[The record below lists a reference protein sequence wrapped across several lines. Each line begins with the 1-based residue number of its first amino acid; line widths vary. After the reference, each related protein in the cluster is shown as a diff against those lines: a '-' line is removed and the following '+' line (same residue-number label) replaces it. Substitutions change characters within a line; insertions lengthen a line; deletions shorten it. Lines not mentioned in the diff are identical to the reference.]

1 MLMYRVLTLCS
12 VLTFLDLI
20 SQPAAAQSCEGR
32 CGEKLASCSCHPT
45 CETLLNCCTDVK
57 QFCLDI
63 SPHSGSLLGGTD
75 FKLLNVKFDQ
85 NVKLTCRF
93 KSEITTQGYVDAEGV
108 GHCISPLLFES
119 GWIPFKV
126 STDGLNYNRAGRWL
140 SVHHSKLSAE
150 YKLLLVNGT
159 QWQYYGTPGVGGILL
174 MVWNSSL
181 IKAARVNLEL
191 WGYDEFGEPY
201 TDRWRAEWKY
211 LYSVGK
217 NVSNNGAFSFV
228 PTPMEMPLA
237 LWHMGS
243 MRVSPSTEPDGTWN
257 VNALWSGDHAL
268 AYHLED
274 AFRKDSAAWALEKCL
289 KWDGE
294 ENLMPSFLNEI
305 IDCPCTL
312 AQARADTG
320 RFHTDYG
327 CDIEKGSKCT
337 YHPGAVHCVRGIQGS
352 PKYAAGQQCCYD
364 KTGAQVLTS
373 DSIGGSTPD
382 RGHDWGSPPYKKPP
396 KVPSFS
402 HWKYDV
408 ITFYYCCLWSDNC
421 EYYFTHRPS
430 SDCRTYQP
438 PKAASV
444 LGDPHFITFDG
455 STYTFN
461 GKGEY
466 VLLHSPEYQLTVQG
480 RTEPMKSENGSVVM
494 ATRLSS
500 VAMKENNSD
509 VIEVRL
515 ADKPDHLQVL
525 QNRQVLS
532 FSEQTWMDLEGV
544 FVFSAVPQNVTVMF
558 PSGAGLEIRG
568 RGGVMTLTVLLPQE
582 FKKKTQG
589 LLGKMNDDPEDDLT
603 SSDGTVVG
611 GDSSAQ
617 DIFTFGAGWAIT
629 NESSLFTYDSEHLL
643 NEYYFSPKH
652 DPSFIPQ
659 FSVSEDASD
668 PLLNPTLKMCVG
680 DGARFCK
687 YDTLSTRSLE
697 LGNNTL
703 HAVRAHAATT
713 QDLQPVVSCG
723 WIQPP
728 KHGQKEGTLYLE
740 GANVRFSCNHGYRLY
755 GSQERVC
762 QEDGR
767 WSGEDTH
774 CVSDNILG
782 IVLGSVGAVLTVVVM
797 VIAIVLYTRKQKRER
812 MRQRE
817 NKAVY
822 QHNTANL

>member
-1 MLMYRVLTLCS
+1 MFVYRVLSLCL
-12 VLTFLDLI
+12 VLILVDLI
-20 SQPAAAQSCEGR
+20 SQPAAAHFCEGR

-45 CETLLNCCTDVK
+45 CKNLMNCCPDVK
-57 QFCLDI
+57 EYCLEI

-75 FKLLNVKFDQ
+75 FKLLHIIFGRNVT
-85 NVKLTCRF
+85 LTCRF
-93 KSEITTQGYVDAEGV
+93 KNETITRGYVDEDGV

-126 STDGLNYNRAGRWL
+126 STDGQYFNRDGRWL
-140 SVHHSKLSAE
+140 SVHHSKLSLE
-150 YKLLLVNGT
+150 NKLLLVNGT
-159 QWQYYGTPGVGGILL
+159 QWQYYGTPGVGGVLL

-181 IKAARVNLEL
+181 IKADRVNVEL

-201 TDRWRAEWKY
+201 SDQWGAEWKY
-211 LYSVGK
+211 LYSVGR
-217 NVSNNGAFSFV
+217 NVTNNGAFSFV
-228 PTPMEMPLA
+228 PKRSEMPLA
-237 LWHMGS
+237 KWHMGS
-243 MRVSPSTEPDGTWN
+243 MRVSPSTKPDGTWN
-257 VNALWSGDHAL
+257 VNALWSGVHAL

-274 AFRKDSAAWALEKCL
+274 AFKKDSAAWALEKCL
-289 KWDGE
+289 KWDLE
-294 ENLMPSFLNEI
+294 EKMMPSFLPEI

-337 YHPGAVHCVRGIQGS
+337 YHPGAVHCVRAIQGS
-352 PKYAAGQQCCYD
+352 PQYAAGQQCCYD

-382 RGHDWGSPPYKKPP
+382 RGHDWGSPPYQKPP
-396 KVPSFS
+396 KVPGFS

-421 EYYFTHRPS
+421 DYYFTHRPS

-455 STYTFN
+455 SKYTFN

-466 VLLHSPEYQLTVQG
+466 VLLHSPKHQLEVQG
-480 RTEPMKSENGSVVM
+480 RTEPMKSEIGSVVM

-500 VAMKENNSD
+500 VAMKENDSD

-515 ADKPDHLQVL
+515 TDNPDRLQVL
-525 QNRQVLS
+525 QNQQVLS
-532 FSEQTWMDLEGV
+532 FSEQNWLDLEGV

-558 PSGAGLEIRG
+558 PSGAGVEVRG

-582 FKKKTQG
+582 FKEQTLG

-603 SSDGTVVG
+603 SSNGTVVAV
-611 GDSSAQ
+611 DSGPQ
-617 DIFTFGAGWAIT
+617 DIFTFGAGWAVK
-629 NESSLFTYDSEHLL
+629 NESSLFTYDSEQLL
-643 NEYYFSPKH
+643 NEYYFSLKH
-652 DPSFIPQ
+652 DPSFIPR
-659 FSVSEDASD
+659 FTVSEDPSD
-668 PLLNPTLKMCVG
+668 PLLSPTLKMCVG
-680 DGARFCK
+680 DGAQFCK
-687 YDTLSTRSLE
+687 YDTLITRSLE
-697 LGNNTL
+697 LGNSTL
-703 HAVRAHAATT
+703 HAVRTHMATA

-723 WIQPP
+723 WLQSPS
-728 KHGQKEGTLYLE
+728 HGKKDGTMYLE
-740 GANVRFSCNHGYRLY
+740 GASVRFSCNHGYRLY

-774 CVSDNILG
+774 CVSDDILG
-782 IVLGSVGAVLTVVVM
+782 IVLGSIGAVLTLVVM

-812 MRQRE
+812 MKERE
-817 NKAVY
+817 NTAIC
-822 QHNTANL
+822 QHDPASL